1 MELSLPLIIVPPL
14 IALMFKA
21 GIYAYAWRTKIHNL
35 QTRLYLLF
43 LFSFSIQNIAEIF
56 GLYKVNVDNIM
67 PHFEA
72 GLFYGAV
79 IVALALF
86 FHLAVAVAFDQKRT
100 AQKIAL
106 VFVYSY
112 AAALQLLLVFTTRL
126 IQGFET
132 LEYNNFGLSITRVPG
147 PLYFLFELYVI
158 GLLIGSIGILTHGAR
173 KQGAPRNRAKNL
185 VLLAAIVPTTAA
197 GLLVIGLLHFG
208 IKWINTSVIF
218 PTTITFFLVLTA
230 YATHQHRI
238 FDIQFFIPWSKVRA
252 RKTAFYDRIR
262 AMITE
267 VADLGSVREAVL
279 RLADTLRCPVALV
292 STAKPVLAVAG
303 GAQSMVSFP
312 LEQLHRIDRIM
323 VANEIADAR
332 PETYTLMRS
341 HGIAAIVPFYPHSQ
355 NASGWML
362 LGDAFS
368 EQVYTPLDFRMV
380 ERLFDRMAELFL
392 DKLLLMR
399 SQLATAERRL
409 QTAESRL
416 QQTEAG
422 MVALRGEIES
432 LREQNRR
439 LAREQAADSL
449 IAAET
454 PAHGAL
460 PNIIL
465 LGRDKPMLKLL
476 RRHFPQAD
484 QYVGPDSASF
494 RRQDPPEVLV
504 CRLDA
509 DRGSDD
515 AWLALLTQQHGRVA
529 ALLYGN
535 GAQEFI
541 ATHLEP
547 LAGALVEILPD
558 DATDEAIARRIQA
571 LANLRRG
578 ALAVPDADCPLI
590 GVSQPFQEA
599 MRDAARL
606 AGFVEPVLIESGD
619 ARELATV
626 ARYIHSLSGRPGE
639 FHMLPAAEAAAQP
652 SRLTDT
658 LAAYEG
664 GTLLLTG
671 ADTLAPET
679 LEPLIAT
686 TGKARLLLGAESTG
700 ESLRARFRSFALRLP
715 TLRER
720 RLDLP
725 LLVHYFTLQ
734 YNLRAGTQTY
744 LTQTDVDELMAVRYP
759 ANMDALRAEVF
770 DRLNA
775 KHRVSA
781 PAPEME
787 LALAD
792 KTLDEHVATF
802 ETRLIAQTLE
812 RCQGNKS
819 KAARLLGLRPNT
831 LHYKL
836 ERYGLGGK
844 KDKSETD

>member
-1 MELSLPLIIVPPL
+1 MDITVYAIPAIL
-14 IALMFKA
+14 ALVAKA
-21 GIYAYAWRTKIHNL
+21 VIYLYARYSPIRNL
-35 QTRLYLLF
+35 ETRLYLFF
-43 LFSFSIQNIAEIF
+43 LFALSIQNVAEINVFSSFAKHYPEPTGGILYF
-56 GLYKVNVDNIM
+56 G
-67 PHFEA
+67 A
-72 GLFYGAV
+72 S
-79 IVALALF
+79 IVAIALLLHLALVLSGS
-86 FHLAVAVAFDQKRT
+86 LAQRGNKYVAFIYLPT
-100 AQKIAL
+100 GIL
-106 VFVYSY
+106 E
-112 AAALQLLLVFTTRL
+112 LLLWGTDRL
-126 IQGFET
+126 VAGFEPVQYT
-132 LEYNNFGLSITRVPG
+132 YTKIPG
-147 PLYFLFELYVI
+147 SLYFLFEIYTLGYFVAVLALLVYGTKRKTSTTYQRLKNKI
-158 GLLIGSIGILTHGAR
+158 MLFGLLPFIA
-173 KQGAPRNRAKNL
+173 L
-185 VLLAAIVPTTAA
+185 VLLIVGLQHFGMRLFNTTATLPIA
-197 GLLVIGLLHFG
+197 L
-208 IKWINTSVIF
+208 
-218 PTTITFFLVLTA
+218 TFFLAVTV
-230 YATHQHRI
+230 YATHQYRL
-238 FDIQFFIPWSKVRA
+238 FDIAYIIPWSKVRA

-262 AMITE
+262 AMIAE
-267 VADLGSVREAVL
+267 IADLGSVREAVL

-292 STAKPVLAVAG
+292 STGKPVLAVAG
-303 GAQSMVSFP
+303 GAQQMVAFP
-312 LEQLHRIDRIM
+312 LEYLHRIDRIV
-323 VANEIADAR
+323 VANEIADSDPA
-332 PETYTLMRS
+332 TYKLMQS
-341 HGIAAIVPFYPHSQ
+341 HGVAAIVPFYPHSHS
-355 NASGWML
+355 ASGWML
-362 LGDAFS
+362 LGDKFS
-368 EQVYTPLDFRMV
+368 EQVYTPLDFKMV
-380 ERLFDRMAELFL
+380 EQLFDKMAELFL
-392 DKLLLMR
+392 DKLLFMR
-399 SQLATAERRL
+399 TQLAAAERRL
-409 QTAESRL
+409 QMSELRL

-422 MVALRGEIES
+422 LTTLRGEIES

-439 LAREQAADSL
+439 LAREQVADSL

-460 PNIIL
+460 PSIIL

-509 DRGSDD
+509 DRGADD

-571 LANLRRG
+571 LANLHRG

-639 FHMLPAAEAAAQP
+639 FHMRPAH
-652 SRLTDT
+652 LTDT

-686 TGKARLLLGAESTG
+686 TGKARLLLGAENAG

-802 ETRLIAQTLE
+802 EARLIAQTLE

-844 KDKSETD
+844 KDKSETN